1 MNEKVKQDRGE
12 YSSRTTTWWNDF
24 WQLSSGQKF
33 WSFCKG
39 GYAAIKVL
47 ATFAGLVAFVALY
60 LSIQQYEDQ
69 QDEAL
74 IQTTQAKVN
83 QFMALGLEIEANI
96 VICDTLLGAKEKWLA
111 GGTPYQLFVY
121 ATLGEALT
129 SGAISDELL
138 QGASPDD
145 QFSERVD
152 ERGFNFALMGCYH
165 GLQLANMIIGNAIRL
180 DVLATTADREMKTLA
195 VSKTKLWMTWLV
207 NDVECIKGRLKLILP
222 EVERIRDYHRSVLDS
237 LVAKDAGDGWI

>member
-1 MNEKVKQDRGE
+1 MNENVKPDRGE
-12 YSSRTTTWWNDF
+12 HSTRTSKWWNE
-24 WQLSSGQKF
+24 F

-39 GYAAIKVL
+39 CYATIKVL

-69 QDEAL
+69 QDKAL
-74 IQTTQAKVN
+74 IQITQAKVN

-96 VICDTLLGAKEKWLA
+96 VICDSLLGSKGKWLA
-111 GGTPYQLFVY
+111 GRTPRQLFLY

-138 QGASPDD
+138 QGVPLGE
-145 QFSERVD
+145 QFTESAD
-152 ERGFNFALMGCYH
+152 ERRFNFALMGCYH
-165 GLQLANMIIGNAIRL
+165 DVLLVNMIIGNTISLEISA
-180 DVLATTADREMKTLA
+180 ATADLEKKTRA
-195 VSKTKLWMTWLV
+195 AEVDSRIKLWMTWLV
-207 NDVECIKGRLKLILP
+207 EDVGCIKDRLKLVLP